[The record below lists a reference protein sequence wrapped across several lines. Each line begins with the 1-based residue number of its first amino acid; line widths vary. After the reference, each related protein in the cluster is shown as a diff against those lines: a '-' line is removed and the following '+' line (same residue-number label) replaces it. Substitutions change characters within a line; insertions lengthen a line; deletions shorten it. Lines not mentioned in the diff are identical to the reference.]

1 MYISRQWLLTL
12 LIVFSFAVVY
22 LSHSGSSAI
31 HSSIHSVVSSIKGSH
46 NGKCQSTLESHVAL
60 LVQEYS
66 RMLPGVT
73 HVAMIGYPN
82 HSNKGDSAIWTGEKV
97 LLEQLGIETVY
108 ACVTN
113 RDYREADMRE
123 ALESH
128 GGPEKA
134 AILFH
139 GGGNFGDIWPAP
151 QINREQVA
159 EDFPDYRIRSFPQT
173 YKFYDDKALARAQ
186 QAFSKH
192 PDLQLTARDTKSF
205 MAMQNDFGSKHEV
218 SLLPDLATM
227 LITKPVPERRV
238 NSIYDMLF
246 LARTDHEGAQDHRKE
261 KDVIAELQLVEDE
274 DGSTHETNVTVAD
287 WIKMDPTGLKG
298 ATFDEQAQRRVDWTY
313 KYLSEN
319 GLIISD
325 RLHVHILST
334 VWGLD
339 HVAVEEGTYAKL
351 RTYHDTWLLGCGD
364 RVAMTQSVREAVDA
378 AKAWY
383 KRGRK
388 F

>member
-1 MYISRQWLLTL
+1 MYISRQWLLSV
-12 LIVFSFAVVY
+12 LIVFFFAVVY
-22 LSHSGSSAI
+22 FSHSGTSG
-31 HSSIHSVVSSIKGSH
+31 IHSVVSSIKGSSH
-46 NGKCQSTLESHVAL
+46 DGKCTSTLESHVAL
-60 LVQEYS
+60 LFKEYS
-66 RMLPGVT
+66 RLLPGVT

-108 ACVTN
+108 ACVGN
-113 RDYREADMRE
+113 HDYREADLRK

-128 GGPEKA
+128 GGPEKT

-139 GGGNFGDIWPAP
+139 GGGNFGDIWPGP
-151 QINREQVA
+151 ELNREQVA
-159 EDFPDYRIRSFPQT
+159 TDFLDYRIRSFPQT
-173 YKFYDDKALARAQ
+173 YKFYDEKALARAQ
-186 QAFSKH
+186 KAFSKH
-192 PDLQLTARDTKSF
+192 PDLQFTARDTKSF
-205 MAMQNDFGSKHEV
+205 MAMQNDFGGQHQV
-218 SLLPDLATM
+218 SLLPDAATM
-227 LITKPVPERRV
+227 LITKPVPPRQV

-246 LARTDHEGAQDHRKE
+246 LARTDHEGSQDHGKQG
-261 KDVIAELQLVEDE
+261 DVISELRRIEDV
-274 DGSTHETNVTVAD
+274 DGSTHETNLTVAD
-287 WIKMDPTGLKG
+287 WISVDPDGLEG
-298 ATFDEQAQRRVDWTY
+298 ATFDQQAQLRVNWTY
-313 KYLSEN
+313 NYLSEF

-334 VWGLD
+334 VWGFD
-339 HVAVEEGTYAKL
+339 HVSVEEGNYAKL
-351 RTYHDTWLLGCGD
+351 RTYHETWLSGCGD